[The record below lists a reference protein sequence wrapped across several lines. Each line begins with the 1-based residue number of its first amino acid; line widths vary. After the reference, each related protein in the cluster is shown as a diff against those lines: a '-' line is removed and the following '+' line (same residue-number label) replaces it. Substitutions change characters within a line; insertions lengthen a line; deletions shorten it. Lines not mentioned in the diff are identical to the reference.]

1 MRVLKNRP
9 VLHHRLLLAAA
20 FLALAVAVHA
30 NPFYGSADDDIVVP
44 VAPSIGRPGMF
55 VGLQLEMRERM
66 ALAFNRTNEGPGAL
80 LALLGLTFAYGIL
93 HAAGPG
99 HRKTV
104 VFSMFLGSKARFW
117 EPMAVGFL
125 SAAVHAGSGAIL
137 ILILSLVR
145 GAAASFGAAD
155 SILVWMDGGSLLV
168 LALLALVLIVL
179 KLRELLSGKHHH
191 HGAAGKGRYGMI
203 IVASLV
209 PCPGTIM
216 VLLFALY
223 LDALL
228 LGVAAIAAIALGM
241 GLVVS
246 AAAYLAWFGR
256 QGLFNRLKAS
266 EHSMAKFSGFLELGS
281 YTLILVFS
289 LSTVRPF
296 VMSLIQGL

>member
-1 MRVLKNRP
+1 MRP
-9 VLHHRLLLAAA
+9 WLLIAIFILSLTVSAG
-20 FLALAVAVHA
+20 A
-30 NPFYGSADDDIVVP
+30 NPFYSSPDDGLATP
-44 VAPSIGRPGMF
+44 AAPSLGRSGLF
-55 VGLQLEMRERM
+55 AGLQLEMRERM

-80 LALLGLTFAYGIL
+80 LALLGLTFAYGLL

-104 VFSMFLGSKARFW
+104 VFSMFMGTRARFW

-125 SAAVHAGSGAIL
+125 SAAVHAGSGVVL
-137 ILILSLVR
+137 ILVLSLIR

-155 SILVWMDGGSLLV
+155 SIMVWMDGGSLLA
-168 LALLALVLIVL
+168 LALLAIVLIGL
-179 KLRELLSGKHHH
+179 KLRELLTGKHHH
-191 HGAAGKGRYGMI
+191 HGAEGKGRYGMI
-203 IVASLV
+203 IVASVV

-228 LGVAAIAAIALGM
+228 LGIAATVAIALGM

-256 QGLFNRLKAS
+256 EGLFNRLKTS
-266 EHSMAKFSGFLELGS
+266 EHTMARFSSFLELGS
-281 YTLILVFS
+281 YTIILIFS
-289 LSTVRPF
+289 LNAVRPF
-296 VMSLIQGL
+296 VLSLVQGL

>member
-1 MRVLKNRP
+1 VQGLKYRLALP
-9 VLHHRLLLAAA
+9 HRLLLAAV
-20 FLALAVAVHA
+20 FLALVSSVQA
-30 NPFYGSADDDIVVP
+30 NPFYGGADDGTAAP
-44 VAPSIGRPGMF
+44 VAPSVGSPGLF

-80 LALLGLTFAYGIL
+80 LALLGLTFAYGVL

-125 SAAVHAGSGAIL
+125 SAAVHAGSGVVL
-137 ILILSLVR
+137 ILVLSLIR

-155 SILVWMDGGSLLV
+155 SIMVWMDGGSLLV
-168 LALLALVLIVL
+168 LALLALVLIGL
-179 KLRELLSGKHHH
+179 KLRELLTGHHHH
-191 HGAAGKGRYGMI
+191 HGQGGTGRYGMI
-203 IVASLV
+203 IVASVV

-228 LGVAAIAAIALGM
+228 LGIAATVAIALGM

-256 QGLFNRLKAS
+256 EGLFNRLKTS
-266 EHSMAKFSGFLELGS
+266 EHSLARFSGLLELGS
-281 YTLILVFS
+281 YALILVFS
-289 LSTVRPF
+289 LNAVRPF
-296 VMSLIQGL
+296 VMSLIRGL

>member
-1 MRVLKNRP
+1 MTEGNSLKY
-9 VLHHRLLLAAA
+9 RLLFVVML
-20 FLALAVAVHA
+20 LALVSSIQA
-30 NPFYGSADDDIVVP
+30 NPFYGGTDDGIAAP
-44 VAPSIGRPGMF
+44 AAPSVGRPGLF
-55 VGLQLEMRERM
+55 VGLQLQMRERM
-66 ALAFNRTNEGPGAL
+66 AHAFNRTNDGPGAL
-80 LALLGLTFAYGIL
+80 LGLLGLTFVYGVL

-117 EPMAVGFL
+117 EPLAVGFL
-125 SAAVHAGSGAIL
+125 SAAVHAGSGVVL
-137 ILILSLVR
+137 ILVLSLIR

-155 SILVWMDGGSLLV
+155 SVMVWMDGGSLLI
-168 LALLALVLIVL
+168 LALVALILIGL
-179 KLRELLSGKHHH
+179 KMRELLTGHHHH
-191 HGAAGKGRYGMI
+191 HGSGGKGRYGMI
-203 IVASLV
+203 IVASVV

-228 LGVAAIAAIALGM
+228 LGIAATVAIALGM

-256 QGLFNRLKAS
+256 EGLFNRLKTT
-266 EHSMAKFSGFLELGS
+266 EHSMARFSGFLELGS

-289 LSTVRPF
+289 LTAVRPF
-296 VMSLIQGL
+296 VLSLIQGL

>member
-1 MRVLKNRP
+1 MKYPLPMKY
-9 VLHHRLLLAAA
+9 RLLVAMVLLACAA
-20 FLALAVAVHA
+20 SVQA
-30 NPFYGSADDDIVVP
+30 NPFYGGADDAIATP
-44 VAPSIGRPGMF
+44 VAPSVGRPGLF

-66 ALAFNRTNEGPGAL
+66 ALAFNRSDEGPGAL
-80 LALLGLTFAYGIL
+80 LALLGLTFAYGVL

-104 VFSMFLGSKARFW
+104 VFSMFLGARARFW
-117 EPMAVGFL
+117 EPLAVGFL
-125 SAAVHAGSGAIL
+125 SAAVHAGSGVVL
-137 ILILSLVR
+137 ILVLSLIR

-155 SILVWMDGGSLLV
+155 SIMVWMDGGSLLV
-168 LALLALVLIVL
+168 LALLALLLIGL
-179 KLRELLSGKHHH
+179 KLRELFTGDHHH
-191 HGAAGKGRYGMI
+191 HGAGGKGRYGMI
-203 IVASLV
+203 VVASVV

-228 LGVAAIAAIALGM
+228 LGIAATMAIALGM

-256 QGLFNRLKAS
+256 EGMFNRIKAS
-266 EHSMAKFSGFLELGS
+266 EHSVARFSGFLELGS

-289 LSTVRPF
+289 LNAVRPF

>member
-1 MRVLKNRP
+1 MIEASGLRTIVLI
-9 VLHHRLLLAAA
+9 LALT
-20 FLALAVAVHA
+20 LALAGSASA
-30 NPFYGSADDDIVVP
+30 NPFYGSADDTFATP
-44 VAPSIGRPGMF
+44 AAPSGGGPGLF
-55 VGLQLEMRERM
+55 TGFQLDLRDRL
-66 ALAFNRTNEGPGAL
+66 AQAFNRTSEGPGAV

-104 VFSMFLGSKARFW
+104 VFSMFLGKKAKAW
-117 EPMAVGFL
+117 EPLAVGFL

-137 ILILSLVR
+137 ILVLSLIR

-155 SILVWMDGGSLLV
+155 SIMVWMDGGSLLV

-203 IVASLV
+203 MIASLV

-223 LDALL
+223 LDAML
-228 LGVAAIAAIALGM
+228 LGVAAMAAIALGM

-256 QGLFNRLKAS
+256 EGLFNRLKTS
-266 EHSMAKFSGFLELGS
+266 ERTMVRVSGFLELGS
-281 YTLILVFS
+281 YSLILVFS
-289 LSTVRPF
+289 LNAARPF
-296 VMSLIQGL
+296 LSSIFQGL